1 MRWTTIGALAGSLAL
16 ASALAGCA
24 SAPPQDPAL
33 VRRQAPPR
41 PTPENVVRR
50 LLERTPAHMRWL
62 GFHDFDGRVADY
74 GEAGLRE
81 AEASLTPVPAFP
93 AAGCVNGL
101 CARPVPTDRE
111 RWAPDSG
118 FDAWRTAS
126 VSDPN
131 TAAPRYIVE
140 EMGEGPNWRD
150 CDRLSPIHPLC
161 LTPRYRVTVLSQQAG
176 RASVTLQT
184 IFAGR

>member
-1 MRWTTIGALAGSLAL
+1 MNRQARHPVTPIHRQRGATLVVVLILLLLMTLLGL
-16 ASALAGCA
+16 ASLR
-24 SAPPQDPAL
+24 STVL
-33 VRRQAPPR
+33 EERM
-41 PTPENVVRR
+41 TSN
-50 LLERTPAHMRWL
+50 LLDRSL
-62 GFHDFDGRVADY
+62 SFQVA
-74 GEAGLRE
+74 EAGLRE
-81 AEASLTPVPAFP
+81 AEAALTPIPVFP

-101 CARPVPTDRE
+101 CARPLPATRE

-118 FDAWRTAS
+118 FNAWRTAS

-184 IFAGR
+184 IFAGK

>member
-1 MRWTTIGALAGSLAL
+1 MNRHARHPVTSIQRQRGATLVVVLILLLLMTLLGL
-16 ASALAGCA
+16 ASLR
-24 SAPPQDPAL
+24 STVL
-33 VRRQAPPR
+33 EERM
-41 PTPENVVRR
+41 TSN
-50 LLERTPAHMRWL
+50 LLDRSL
-62 GFHDFDGRVADY
+62 SFQVA
-74 GEAGLRE
+74 EAGLRE
-81 AEASLTPVPAFP
+81 AEATLIPMPVFP

-101 CARPVPTDRE
+101 CARPLPTARE

-118 FDAWRTAS
+118 FNAWRTAS
-126 VSDPN
+126 VSNAN
-131 TAAPRYIVE
+131 TDAPRYIVE

>member
-1 MRWTTIGALAGSLAL
+1 MNRQARHPVTPIHRQRGATLVVVLILLLLMTLLGL
-16 ASALAGCA
+16 ASLR
-24 SAPPQDPAL
+24 STVL
-33 VRRQAPPR
+33 EERM
-41 PTPENVVRR
+41 TSN
-50 LLERTPAHMRWL
+50 LLDRSL
-62 GFHDFDGRVADY
+62 SFQVA
-74 GEAGLRE
+74 EAGLRE
-81 AEASLTPVPAFP
+81 AEAALTPIPAFP
-93 AAGCVNGL
+93 ASGCVNGL
-101 CARPVPTDRE
+101 CARPLPAARE

-118 FDAWRTAS
+118 FNAWRTAS

-131 TAAPRYIVE
+131 TDAPRYIVE

>member
-1 MRWTTIGALAGSLAL
+1 MNRHVRHPVTPMRRQRGATLVVVLVLLLLMTLLGL
-16 ASALAGCA
+16 ASLR
-24 SAPPQDPAL
+24 STVL
-33 VRRQAPPR
+33 EERM
-41 PTPENVVRR
+41 TSN
-50 LLERTPAHMRWL
+50 LLDRSL
-62 GFHDFDGRVADY
+62 SFQVA
-74 GEAGLRE
+74 EAGLRE
-81 AEASLTPVPAFP
+81 AEASLTPMPTFP
-93 AAGCVNGL
+93 ASGCVNGL
-101 CARPVPTDRE
+101 CARPVPSARE

-118 FDAWRTAS
+118 FNAWRTAS

-150 CDRLSPIHPLC
+150 CNRLSPIHPLC